1 MKNLTEIIKKGII
14 TLASIGFLSSA
25 SCKTISEKNLDN
37 YNYEKRI
44 SGVNEDFGCEESGN
58 IPVKYNNSPSKIKLK
73 DYTQSIVEI
82 R

>member
-1 MKNLTEIIKKGII
+1 MKNLKGKIRNGII
-14 TLASIGFLSSA
+14 TLASIGFFSSA
-25 SCKTISEKNLDN
+25 SCKTIPEKNLDN
-37 YNYEKRI
+37 YEKRI
-44 SGVNEDFGCEESGN
+44 SYVNEDSGCEESRN